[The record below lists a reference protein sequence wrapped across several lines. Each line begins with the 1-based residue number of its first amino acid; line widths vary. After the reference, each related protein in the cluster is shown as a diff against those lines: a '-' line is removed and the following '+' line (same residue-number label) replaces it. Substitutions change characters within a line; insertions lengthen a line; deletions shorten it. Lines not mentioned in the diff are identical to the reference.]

1 VVLFS
6 LAHAEAYDS
15 GFVGSNWSIVLA
27 LRSVRKIYLRYLR
40 CPNRSWFVGVL
51 VRMQRNSLRSWLL
64 AAVVCVVSAGAGCY
78 VGYKHYT
85 EHYTAADTALG
96 EEHVVDYPVAD
107 ALQLTEDALR
117 GDGILF
123 EVQPDNSIISNWRPA
138 DIKPP
143 RWWLIIPE
151 TPRYR
156 YEIQAV
162 PETSRRSKII
172 VNVRTEAIP
181 DDQLASYKAS
191 NRFALFKEI
200 DELASQFPPK
210 TGLPNSGG
218 VNFTLLP
225 NEDLKALA
233 RRVTG
238 NPDNWR
244 QIAEDNGLKSDTD
257 VRPFE
262 NIWVRNGLLKPSP
275 AP

>member
-1 VVLFS
+1 VS
-6 LAHAEAYDS
+6 KQ
-15 GFVGSNWSIVLA
+15 
-27 LRSVRKIYLRYLR
+27 RKPLL
-40 CPNRSWFVGVL
+40 SWVF
-51 VRMQRNSLRSWLL
+51 
-64 AAVVCVVSAGAGCY
+64 AAVVCILSASAGCY

-96 EEHVVDYPVAD
+96 EEHLVGYPVED

-123 EVQPDNSIISNWRPA
+123 EVQPDNSIVTNWRPA
-138 DIKPP
+138 DFDTPS
-143 RWWLIIPE
+143 RWFPLIIGQ

-162 PETSRRSKII
+162 PETTRRSKII
-172 VNVRTEAIP
+172 VNVRTEGIP
-181 DDQLASYKAS
+181 DEQLASYKAS
-191 NRFALFKEI
+191 SRFALFKEI
-200 DELASQFPPK
+200 DELAATFPPK
-210 TGLPNSGG
+210 SRVPSSGG

-238 NPDNWR
+238 KPDDWH

-257 VRPFE
+257 VTPFE
-262 NIWVRNGLLKPSP
+262 NIWVRSSLLKPP
-275 AP
+275 PTP